1 MFTGDVYTEQTHT
14 FYMRDALGN
23 VGTGALK
30 VNRLD
35 NTPPTVTNVIS
46 ALDGTGHR
54 AKLTATYHDEH
65 ATLGEGSGVAE
76 LAVSKVNDASSLTWK
91 HKDEAMFV
99 TQAGTYFVFAKDAAG
114 NVSTGYPVD
123 VTINDYVVKATFVS
137 GTDGRELP
145 DEVRNAL
152 PSDQTGLS
160 IGETVNPPMSVGTTV
175 VEHRKSMELGEWTLA
190 GWDKDSVTVTG
201 DGQYF
206 VGTWTFKPYTAM
218 VSYAYVSGT
227 EDRVLPASLQPPAD
241 CTYCVG
247 EDVTPRVPETVHDE
261 STRA

>member
-1 MFTGDVYTEQTHT
+1 
-14 FYMRDALGN
+14 MRDALGN

-91 HKDEAMFV
+91 HKDDAMFV

-175 VEHRKSMELGEWTLA
+175 VEHCKSMELGEWTLA

-206 VGTWTFKPYTAM
+206 SAHGPSSPIRRWCPMHMSAERKTACC
-218 VSYAYVSGT
+218 
-227 EDRVLPASLQPPAD
+227 LPACSRLPTAHTAWARMLRPA
-241 CTYCVG
+241 CLRQCMTK
-247 EDVTPRVPETVHDE
+247 